1 MTERA
6 SMWLVCEVLEDSPGL
21 TLDELCRSGDAHAD
35 LVQALV
41 ADGLLEPMG
50 AVPQEWRFGGASL
63 RITRRASRLVR
74 DLGLN
79 VAAAALVIELLD
91 RIERLEREQQRQQ
104 EQQQERSER
113 RQR

>member
-6 SMWLVCEVLEDSPGL
+6 SMWPVCELVEDSPGL
-21 TLDELCRSGDAHAD
+21 TLDELCRGGDANVD
-35 LVQALV
+35 LVLALV

-50 AVPQEWRFGGASL
+50 ATPQEWRFGGASL

-91 RIERLEREQQRQQ
+91 RIERLER
-104 EQQQERSER
+104 QQERHQERRER

>member
-6 SMWLVCEVLEDSPGL
+6 SLWLVCEVVEDSPGL
-21 TLDELCRSGDAHAD
+21 TLDELCRSGDTNAD
-35 LVQALV
+35 LVRALV
-41 ADGLLEPMG
+41 ADGLLEPAG
-50 AVPQEWRFGGASL
+50 AAPEQWRFGGASL

-91 RIERLEREQQRQQ
+91 RIEALERQQ
-104 EQQQERSER
+104 ERQQERHER